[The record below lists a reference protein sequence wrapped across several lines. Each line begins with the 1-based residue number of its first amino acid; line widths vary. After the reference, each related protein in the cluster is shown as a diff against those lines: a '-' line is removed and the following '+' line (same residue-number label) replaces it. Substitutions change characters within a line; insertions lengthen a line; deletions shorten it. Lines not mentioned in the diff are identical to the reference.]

1 MIVYILYYHDII
13 LLDSVWIKMI
23 ADYNW
28 VNLRDVKLIDLVKAV
43 FNKRVSR
50 IDSLLKVL
58 ILSTNL

>member
-1 MIVYILYYHDII
+1 
-13 LLDSVWIKMI
+13 MI